1 MMANADIALDFIAY
15 RGKKDFKPKLLNSPS
30 VMRLVDSCGERV
42 QKRASNMFYATSYR
56 LKKAK
61 KGKTRC
67 HAFVVTGSHAAMR
80 DNAKHMTLKKSI

>member
-30 VMRLVDSCGERV
+30 VMQLVDSCGEKV
-42 QKRASNMFYATSYR
+42 QRRANGMFYAKTYR

-67 HAFVVTGSHAAMR
+67 HAFVYTGSRVAMR